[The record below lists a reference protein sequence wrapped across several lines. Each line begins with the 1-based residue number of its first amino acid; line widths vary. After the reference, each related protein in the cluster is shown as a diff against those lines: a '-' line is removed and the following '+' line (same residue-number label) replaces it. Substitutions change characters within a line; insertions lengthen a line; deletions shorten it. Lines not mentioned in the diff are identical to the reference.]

1 MQDGLFRAS
10 KRPVLRFKTAHVALR
25 PLHRGGGGAAMPGV
39 RMFSFTSIHS
49 EYALPYCFTPAFIM
63 MRCVVWLS
71 RWCCSEPFFPK
82 AERRLLRSRQA
93 SFTLLSCTIDIGVLQ
108 VVACRQACIAVHALL
123 CWPLAFGRWR
133 DCGSRGGIGGRHT
146 AVCPVGRHACD
157 RMFSALLQPCFCKRQ
172 CLRGG
177 PHCQQATAPGISLDG
192 SRHAGCL
199 AISLRDMWPSGI
211 AVLFSCLSCGPSMP
225 RVHSLA
231 AVM

>member
-1 MQDGLFRAS
+1 MKCMGWPAEQPVLECKTACSALQNGPYCAS
-10 KRPVLRFKTAHVALR
+10 KRPMLPSGHCTGV
-25 PLHRGGGGAAMPGV
+25 GGGAAMPGV

-71 RWCCSEPFFPK
+71 RWCCSEPFSQK

-93 SFTLLSCTIDIGVLQ
+93 AFTLLSCTIGIGVLQ

-133 DCGSRGGIGGRHT
+133 DCGGRGGIGGHT

-157 RMFSALLQPCFCKRQ
+157 
-172 CLRGG
+172 
-177 PHCQQATAPGISLDG
+177 
-192 SRHAGCL
+192 
-199 AISLRDMWPSGI
+199 
-211 AVLFSCLSCGPSMP
+211 
-225 RVHSLA
+225 
-231 AVM
+231 